1 MEARDL
7 KRVMEIW
14 LAGNREAHSF
24 VPATYWEANAP
35 MVEEQLQQAEVFV
48 CERDGVVQGL
58 AGLQGDYLAGIFV
71 AKCARSQGIGKQL
84 LDRIRQ
90 GHPSITLHVYRKNRG
105 AVAFYQREG
114 FTVTAEAVEE
124 GTRRDRIHHGLAK
137 GCLLQCVTHGKKKRR
152 EKNASAHR
160 GITIFAGLAGHV
172 SKKRHNA
179 SVRSWE
185 QTA

>member
-1 MEARDL
+1 MVRNMEARDL

-48 CERDGVVQGL
+48 CERDGVVQGF

-84 LDRIRQ
+84 LGRIRQ

-105 AVAFYQREG
+105 AVAFYQRKGSRSRRRRWKKAPERQNTPWSG
-114 FTVTAEAVEE
+114 KGMSFAMRDTWEE
-124 GTRRDRIHHGLAK
+124 
-137 GCLLQCVTHGKKKRR
+137 KRR

-172 SKKRHNA
+172 
-179 SVRSWE
+179 
-185 QTA
+185 